1 MESAYAPLS
10 ESCAKA
16 LSDKVYDKRK
26 VAVQEI
32 EKCVFKLNIYLF
44 VFHCLT
50 FFRMVIEFNL
60 KKNSAQIRKLIEVL
74 SNDFAA
80 SRDANKRKGG
90 LIGLAATSL
99 GLGKVSAN
107 ALSPSLTLL

>member
-107 ALSPSLTLL
+107 TLSPLLTLL